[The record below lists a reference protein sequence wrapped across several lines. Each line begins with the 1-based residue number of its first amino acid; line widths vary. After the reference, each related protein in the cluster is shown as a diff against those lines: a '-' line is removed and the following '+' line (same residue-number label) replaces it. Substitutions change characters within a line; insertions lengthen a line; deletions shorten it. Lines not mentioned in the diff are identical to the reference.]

1 VEARRR
7 RGRSRDVAEDS
18 MPEYTDT
25 ETLRKWLEEKL
36 PVTVVDIRTDEDRQ
50 QWSIPGSMHI
60 NAYEALK
67 AGKPSALSDAE
78 FPPDRPIVTVC
89 NLGKMSERA
98 ADELSRRGLNA
109 VSLAG
114 GMKAWSLSWNTA
126 EIPIDNALVTQ
137 IRRTGK
143 GCLSYLIS
151 AGREAFVIDASLPP
165 ELYRSIAERLRVRIR
180 RVLDTHTHADHLS
193 RSKQLAE
200 SVGAELLLPAQ
211 DRARFP
217 HRALHTGDL
226 VELGPVK
233 IEAICTPGHTMESM
247 CYFVGGEALFT
258 GDTLFLSSVGRPDL
272 HADVAEA
279 GLRASL
285 LYGSVKQLFGLGPDV
300 RVFPGHTSSPPAFD
314 GIAITERLGVVA
326 ERLCDWVES
335 EPAFVDRVLAHIPP
349 VPPNFGRI
357 VELNESGDLPAEDPT
372 DLEAGENRCAVG

>member
-1 VEARRR
+1 MA
-7 RGRSRDVAEDS
+7 G
-18 MPEYTDT
+18 YTDT
-25 ETLRKWLEEKL
+25 ETLRKWLEEKR
-36 PVTVVDIRTDEDRQ
+36 PVTVVDVRTDEDRQ

-78 FPPDRPIVTVC
+78 LPPHRTIVTVC

-126 EIPIDNALVTQ
+126 EVSVANALVTQ

-151 AGREAFVIDASLPP
+151 AGSEAFVIDASLPP
-165 ELYRSIAERLRVRIR
+165 EVYRSIAERLRVRIR
-180 RVLDTHTHADHLS
+180 RVLDTHIHADHLS

-200 SVGAELLLPAQ
+200 AVGAELLLPAQ

-217 HRALHTGDL
+217 HRALRSGDV

-233 IEAICTPGHTMESM
+233 VEAIRTPGHTMEST
-247 CYFVGGEALFT
+247 CYLVSGEALFT

-272 HADVAEA
+272 HADVDQAR
-279 GLRASL
+279 LRASL
-285 LYGSVKQLFGLGPDV
+285 LFGSVKQLLALGPDV
-300 RVFPGHTSSPPAFD
+300 RVFPGHTSSPPEFD
-314 GIAITERLGVVA
+314 GAAITEHLGVVS
-326 ERLCDWVES
+326 ERLRDWVES
-335 EPAFVDRVLAHIPP
+335 GSAFVDRVLARIPP
-349 VPPNFGRI
+349 TPPNFVRI
-357 VELNESGDLPAEDPT
+357 LELNESGELPAEDPT
-372 DLEAGENRCAVG
+372 ELEAGANRCAVR